1 MSDDKQGWPFH
12 IENYTK
18 MALET
23 GVSIAA
29 YAEMYGLNP
38 NTCRRHLRKPN
49 DTTPSKNA
57 KKLTSKPLITD
68 QPTDLLADKSV
79 IRQSKPKR
87 QPKKN
92 IQMEETLTHER
103 PLAGGKGVF
112 DKDGKLIR
120 FTKARRGSIDTQFKS
135 GNTANVRHGAYATP
149 TEHDI
154 AQAQHLIATGIMD
167 SIDEY
172 LISHNLAHLLLISR
186 SRDRSLEIF
195 NEQERALEMA
205 SAGGSKRKNKKR
217 DDDEPVREEIPPEFK
232 KLSMLVNASDAIASI
247 TRNISSVRQVLD
259 KRRKEEE
266 KRDLEGDYREAIV
279 NAYRLQDERNW
290 SALETATHIERQGF
304 KVPATLAIMVQNEL
318 KLPPP
323 VDDTPLVDDEQL
335 DKEARAYRD
344 KQRAALEFR
353 ERRQQEVAEI
363 VDKRG
368 YGDFDQNGELRADM
382 DYGYDEEDSEEWD
395 DDDTPSPWDES
406 GGDSE

>member
-29 YAEMYGLNP
+29 YAEMYNLNP
-38 NTCRRHLRKPN
+38 NTCRRYLRKPT
-49 DTTPSKNA
+49 DATPPKGTKKGTTKA
-57 KKLTSKPLITD
+57 LITD
-68 QPTDLLADKSV
+68 LDNDLFSV
-79 IRQSKPKR
+79 KEPKKQQRSKR
-87 QPKKN
+87 QASKISN
-92 IQMEETLTHER
+92 IEDSELHER
-103 PLAGGKGVF
+103 PLAGGKGIF
-112 DKDGKLIR
+112 DSDGKLIK
-120 FTKARRGSIDTQFKS
+120 FTKAPRGSIKTQFKP
-135 GNTANVRHGAYATP
+135 GNTVNQPLHGVYATP
-149 TEHDI
+149 TEKDI
-154 AQAQHLIATGIMD
+154 AQAQHLIETGLMD

-186 SRDRSLEIF
+186 SRDRSLQIF
-195 NEQERALEMA
+195 NEQERAMELA
-205 SAGGSKRKNKKR
+205 STGKKTKKKN
-217 DDDEPVREEIPPEFK
+217 DDEPVREEVPPEFK
-232 KLSMLVNASDAIASI
+232 KLSMLINASEAIASI

-259 KRRKEEE
+259 KRQKESE
-266 KRDLEGDYREAIV
+266 KRDLDGDYREAIV
-279 NAYRLQDERNW
+279 NAYRLQDERKW

-304 KVPATLAIMVQNEL
+304 KVPSTLAIMVQNEL

-395 DDDTPSPWDES
+395 DDDTTSPWDES